1 MTDEEVLELYYAGD
15 PSASEEADRL
25 YGGYCRS
32 IASNILRDPRDAEEC
47 TADVFIAAWRRI
59 PEARPK
65 RLGAYLARLTRNLAL
80 NRYRSLKTEKRGG
93 GMPELAISEIAEIA
107 SPEGNP
113 EEEAE
118 YGELSAAISDFIRTL
133 PPERREMFID
143 FFWYFEKPEEI
154 ALKRGKTRNNV
165 HTQMRKTL
173 KKLQKYLIE
182 RGFYQ

>member
-1 MTDEEVLELYYAGD
+1 MTDEDVLELYYAGD
-15 PSASEEADRL
+15 PSASEEAERL
-25 YGGYCRS
+25 YGDYCRY
-32 IASNILRDPRDAEEC
+32 IASNILKDRRDVEEC
-47 TADVFIAAWRRI
+47 VADVLFSAWRRI
-59 PEARPK
+59 PEARPE

-80 NRYRSLKTEKRGG
+80 NRYRSLTAEKRGG
-93 GMPELAISEIAEIA
+93 GMPELAFSEIAGIA

-143 FFWYFEKPEEI
+143 FFWYFETPEEI
-154 ALKRGKTRNNV
+154 ASKRGKTRNNV
-165 HTQMRKTL
+165 HTQMRRTI